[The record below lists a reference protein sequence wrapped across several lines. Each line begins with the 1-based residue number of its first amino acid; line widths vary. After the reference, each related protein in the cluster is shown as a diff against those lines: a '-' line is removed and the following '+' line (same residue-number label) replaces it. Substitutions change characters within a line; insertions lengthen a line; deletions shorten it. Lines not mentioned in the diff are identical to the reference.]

1 MIDGQDTTSG
11 NTQARVDETS
21 ASVEAIQEFTL
32 QTSNFAAE
40 FGTALA
46 LADVVL
52 LLDVYGARED
62 PLPGVTAALIAQAV
76 PLPAD
81 CVFYEPCWVDVP
93 GRLAD
98 LVRPG
103 DVVVTMGAGDVTMLG
118 PRLLAE
124 LARRGHSTSGSAKA
138 GSAIGGAGPP

>member
-1 MIDGQDTTSG
+1 MGG
-11 NTQARVDETS
+11 LARG
-21 ASVEAIQEFTL
+21 TL
-32 QTSNFAAE
+32 
-40 FGTALA
+40 
-46 LADVVL
+46 DVVL

-98 LVRPG
+98 LVAAYPPIPVGEWFR
-103 DVVVTMGAGDVTMLG
+103 
-118 PRLLAE
+118 
-124 LARRGHSTSGSAKA
+124 SAC
-138 GSAIGGAGPP
+138 SVL

>member
-1 MIDGQDTTSG
+1 MAP
-11 NTQARVDETS
+11 ARWWGRGGCWWRS
-21 ASVEAIQEFTL
+21 APHLYSRTRD
-32 QTSNFAAE
+32 FAAE

-52 LLDVYGARED
+52 LFDVYGAREAQ
-62 PLPGVTAALIAQAV
+62 LPGVTAALIGRAV

-81 CVFYEPCWVDVP
+81 GVLYEPCWGGVS

-103 DVVVTMGAGDVTMLG
+103 DVVVTMGAGDVTTLG
-118 PRLLAE
+118 QRLLAE
-124 LARRGHSTSGSAKA
+124 LAARGPSTA
-138 GSAIGGAGPP
+138 GSDTAGSGTAGAGPL